1 MEHEI
6 SKPYLSVIICTY
18 NRDKYTYNLL
28 KSIAENTLSKA
39 KYEIV
44 LVNNNSTDATEMECN
59 RFCADYDDV
68 VFRYFIETNQGLS
81 YARNRG
87 IQEAKGKVVVYVD
100 DDATIN
106 KEYLQTYYDFFEK
119 DNKVEAAGGPIFP
132 VYETVEP
139 KWMSHYTRQLITG
152 KLYMGNVV
160 KEFTKGAFPGGGN
173 AAYRKSVFDKVGL
186 FNVDLGRKGTSLIG
200 AEEKDLFDK
209 MTVQGIKFF
218 YLPKAILYHIIPAS
232 KLTEEHFDRL
242 TYSIGKSEKIR
253 TLSISKKKYY
263 SRLFS
268 EVVKWGG
275 SIILWIRFFFTLEF
289 SKGNK
294 LIQFRYNVTKGLL
307 GL

>member
-1 MEHEI
+1 M
-6 SKPYLSVIICTY
+6 KNNMNKQYLSVIICTY
-18 NRDKYTYNLL
+18 NRDKYIYNLL
-28 KSIAENTLSKA
+28 KSVAENDLDISL
-39 KYEIV
+39 YEVV
-44 LVNNNSTDATEMECN
+44 LVNNNSTDNTESECK
-59 RFCADYDDV
+59 RF
-68 VFRYFIETNQGLS
+68 ETDFPEVSFQYHLECNQGLS

-87 IQEAKGKVVVYVD
+87 IVEAKGNIVVYVD

-106 KEYLQTYYDFFEK
+106 TEYLTTYYQFF
-119 DNKVEAAGGPIFP
+119 NANTNVYAAGGPILP
-132 VYETVEP
+132 VYETEEP

-152 KLYMGNVV
+152 KLYIGNKT
-160 KEFTKGAFPGGGN
+160 KEFPKGAFPGGGN

-209 MTVQGIKFF
+209 MTAQGIKFF
-218 YLPKAILYHIIPAS
+218 YLPKAILYHIIPAF

-275 SIILWIRFFFTLEF
+275 SIILWIRFFFTLDP

-294 LIQFRYNVTKGLL
+294 LIWFRYNVTKGLL

>member
-1 MEHEI
+1 
-6 SKPYLSVIICTY
+6 
-18 NRDKYTYNLL
+18 
-28 KSIAENTLSKA
+28 
-39 KYEIV
+39 
-44 LVNNNSTDATEMECN
+44 
-59 RFCADYDDV
+59 
-68 VFRYFIETNQGLS
+68 
-81 YARNRG
+81 
-87 IQEAKGKVVVYVD
+87 
-100 DDATIN
+100 
-106 KEYLQTYYDFFEK
+106 
-119 DNKVEAAGGPIFP
+119 
-132 VYETVEP
+132 
-139 KWMSHYTRQLITG
+139 MSHYTRQLITG

-209 MTVQGIKFF
+209 MTAQGIKFF

-294 LIQFRYNVTKGLL
+294 LIQFRYNDTKGLL

>member
-18 NRDKYTYNLL
+18 NRDKYIYNLL

-119 DNKVEAAGGPIFP
+119 DNKVEAAGGPILP

-209 MTVQGIKFF
+209 MTAQGIKFF

>member
-18 NRDKYTYNLL
+18 NRDKYIYNVL
-28 KSIAENTLSKA
+28 KSIAENTLA
-39 KYEIV
+39 TEKYEIV
-44 LVNNNSTDATEMECN
+44 LVNNNSTDSTETECN
-59 RFCADYDDV
+59 KFSKDYENV
-68 VFRYFIETNQGLS
+68 VFRYFVETNQGLS

-87 IQEAKGKVVVYVD
+87 IQEAKGEVVVYVD

-119 DNKVEAAGGPIFP
+119 DNKVEAAGGPILP

-173 AAYRKSVFDKVGL
+173 AAYRRSVFDKVGL

-209 MTVQGIKFF
+209 MVDRGIQIY
-218 YLPKAILYHIIPAS
+218 YLPNAILYHIIPDS
-232 KLTEEHFDRL
+232 KLTEEHFKNL
-242 TYSIGKSEKIR
+242 TYSIGKSERIR
-253 TLSISKKKYY
+253 TLTISKKKYY

-275 SIILWIRFFFTLEF
+275 SIILWIRFFFTLDP

-294 LIQFRYNVTKGLL
+294 LIWFRYNVTKGLL

>member
-18 NRDKYTYNLL
+18 NRDKYIYNLL

-209 MTVQGIKFF
+209 MTAQGIKFF

-242 TYSIGKSEKIR
+242 TYSIGKSERIR

>member
-1 MEHEI
+1 MN
-6 SKPYLSVIICTY
+6 KQYLSVIICTY
-18 NRDKYTYNLL
+18 NRDKYIYNLL
-28 KSIAENTLSKA
+28 KSVAENDLDISL
-39 KYEIV
+39 YEVV
-44 LVNNNSTDATEMECN
+44 LVNNNSTDNTESECK
-59 RFCADYDDV
+59 RF
-68 VFRYFIETNQGLS
+68 ETDFPEVSFQYHLECNQGLS

-87 IQEAKGKVVVYVD
+87 IVEAKGNIVVYVD

-106 KEYLQTYYDFFEK
+106 TEYLTTYYQFF
-119 DNKVEAAGGPIFP
+119 NANTNVYAAGGPILP
-132 VYETVEP
+132 VYETEEP

-152 KLYMGNVV
+152 KLYIGNKT
-160 KEFTKGAFPGGGN
+160 KEFPKGAFPGGGN

-209 MTVQGIKFF
+209 MTAQGIKFF

-275 SIILWIRFFFTLEF
+275 SIILWIRFFFTLDP

-294 LIQFRYNVTKGLL
+294 LIWFRYNVTKGLL

>member
-18 NRDKYTYNLL
+18 NRDKYIYNLL

-44 LVNNNSTDATEMECN
+44 LVNNKSTDATEMECN

-106 KEYLQTYYDFFEK
+106 TEYLTTYYQFF
-119 DNKVEAAGGPIFP
+119 NANTNVYAAGGPILP
-132 VYETVEP
+132 VYETEEP

-209 MTVQGIKFF
+209 MTAQGIKFF

-275 SIILWIRFFFTLEF
+275 SIILWIRFFFTLEL

>member
-1 MEHEI
+1 MN
-6 SKPYLSVIICTY
+6 KQYLSVIICTY
-18 NRDKYTYNLL
+18 NRDKYIYNLL
-28 KSIAENTLSKA
+28 KSVAENDLDISL
-39 KYEIV
+39 YEVV
-44 LVNNNSTDATEMECN
+44 LVNNNSTDNTESECK
-59 RFCADYDDV
+59 RF
-68 VFRYFIETNQGLS
+68 ETDFPEVSFQYHLECNQGLS

-87 IQEAKGKVVVYVD
+87 IVEAKGNIVVYVD

-106 KEYLQTYYDFFEK
+106 TEYLTTYYQFF
-119 DNKVEAAGGPIFP
+119 NANTNVYAAGGPILP
-132 VYETVEP
+132 VYETEEP
-139 KWMSHYTRQLITG
+139 KWMSRYTRQLITG
-152 KLYMGNVV
+152 KLYIGNKT
-160 KEFTKGAFPGGGN
+160 KEFPKGAFPGGGN

-209 MTVQGIKFF
+209 MTAQGIKFF

-275 SIILWIRFFFTLEF
+275 SIILWIRFFFTLDP

-294 LIQFRYNVTKGLL
+294 LIWFRYNVTKGLL

>member
-1 MEHEI
+1 M
-6 SKPYLSVIICTY
+6 
-18 NRDKYTYNLL
+18 
-28 KSIAENTLSKA
+28 
-39 KYEIV
+39 
-44 LVNNNSTDATEMECN
+44 LVNNNSTDNTESECK
-59 RFCADYDDV
+59 RF
-68 VFRYFIETNQGLS
+68 ETDFPEVSFQYHLECNQGLS

-87 IQEAKGKVVVYVD
+87 IVEAKGNIVVYVD

-106 KEYLQTYYDFFEK
+106 TEYLTTYYQFF
-119 DNKVEAAGGPIFP
+119 NANTNVYAAGGPILP
-132 VYETVEP
+132 VYETEEP

-152 KLYMGNVV
+152 KLYIGNKT
-160 KEFTKGAFPGGGN
+160 KEFPKGAFPGGGN

-209 MTVQGIKFF
+209 MTAQGIKFF

-275 SIILWIRFFFTLEF
+275 SIILWIRFFFTLDP

-294 LIQFRYNVTKGLL
+294 LIWFRYNVTKGLL

>member
-18 NRDKYTYNLL
+18 NRDKYIYNLL

-106 KEYLQTYYDFFEK
+106 TEYLTTYYQFF
-119 DNKVEAAGGPIFP
+119 NANTNVYAAGGPILP
-132 VYETVEP
+132 VYETEEP

-152 KLYMGNVV
+152 KLYIGNKT
-160 KEFTKGAFPGGGN
+160 KEFPKGAFPGGGN

-209 MTVQGIKFF
+209 MTAQGIKFF

-275 SIILWIRFFFTLEF
+275 SIILWIRFFFTLEL